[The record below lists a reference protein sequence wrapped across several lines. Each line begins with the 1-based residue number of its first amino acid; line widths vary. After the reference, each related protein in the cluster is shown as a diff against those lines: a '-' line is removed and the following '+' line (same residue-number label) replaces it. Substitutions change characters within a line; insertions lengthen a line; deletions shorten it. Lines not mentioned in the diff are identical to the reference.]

1 MKGEEAGGRCKTHIE
16 TNAHQQ
22 DENNYI
28 FLNNFRGM
36 VIMIKHLMNVR
47 RQVKNNMTMCD
58 TFQQTLEKHRDK
70 VAFIFEDKY
79 WTFQEVEY
87 FSNKVAN
94 HFESIGYR
102 KGDVVALFME
112 NRPELVFF
120 WLGLAKIG
128 VVSALVNFNLRK
140 ESLTHCISIVNAKGL
155 VYSSDSSI
163 AGNIIN
169 KKSMKKLFN
178 HLSIIISPLINN

>member
-1 MKGEEAGGRCKTHIE
+1 MHVKIKLDFSCQDPTLVSGASVELKLKPMHMNKMR
-16 TNAHQQ
+16 TNFF
-22 DENNYI
+22 I
-28 FLNNFRGM
+28 NFRGV
-36 VIMIKHLMNVR
+36 VIVLKQIIKVQQ
-47 RQVKNNMTMCD
+47 QVKNNLTMCD

-70 VAFIFEDKY
+70 VAFIFEDKH

-94 HFESIGYR
+94 YFKSIGYK

-128 VVSALVNFNLRK
+128 IISALINFNLRK
-140 ESLTHCISIVNAKGL
+140 QSLTHCISIVNAKGL
-155 VYSSDSSI
+155 IYSSDASI
-163 AGNIIN
+163 AGN
-169 KKSMKKLFN
+169 S
-178 HLSIIISPLINN
+178 HSVNN